1 MKNGQTFRAS
11 MDGDKEKGFNQIKT
25 NAYPFMEFGD
35 HMINMEEVLAIES
48 DEQEIDDENK
58 QEKHP

>member
-1 MKNGQTFRAS
+1 

-48 DEQEIDDENK
+48 DEQESDDENK

>member
-1 MKNGQTFRAS
+1 MRLWTEIK
-11 MDGDKEKGFNQIKT
+11 KKGFNQIKT
-25 NAYPFMEFGD
+25 NAYSFMEFGD
-35 HMINMEEVLAIES
+35 HMINMEAVLAIES